1 MMKSVICRDI
11 VYGCEGR
18 IGDYT
23 YENVPIKSMSQMR
36 SRFYVRLIIP
46 DRPGVLGEVGMLF
59 GDSGVSIAQA
69 MQKDSTNSKD
79 AEFVIITHE
88 VLEEKFLEALDR
100 LNNTDSVRQVE
111 NVIRIYGRLPQ

>member
-1 MMKSVICRDI
+1 MSKMK
-11 VYGCEGR
+11 
-18 IGDYT
+18 
-23 YENVPIKSMSQMR
+23 
-36 SRFYVRLIIP
+36 SRFYVRLCIP

-69 MQKDSTNSKD
+69 MQKDSSNSED

-88 VLEEKFLEALDR
+88 VLEEKFNEALAR
-100 LNNTDSVRQVE
+100 MENADSVRQVE